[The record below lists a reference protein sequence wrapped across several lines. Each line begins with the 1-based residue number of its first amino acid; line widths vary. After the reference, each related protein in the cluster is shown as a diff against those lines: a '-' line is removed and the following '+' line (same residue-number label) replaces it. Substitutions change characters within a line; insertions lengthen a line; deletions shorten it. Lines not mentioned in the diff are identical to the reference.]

1 MSSGG
6 VRVHLMMVVQQRD
19 HVLPRVSRHEDAVQQ
34 DYGGIVGPHAAN
46 FDTGLFSAEQ
56 FPQPQI
62 VGLPMRVFFGKSL
75 PPGAQ
80 AA

>member
-1 MSSGG
+1 
-6 VRVHLMMVVQQRD
+6 
-19 HVLPRVSRHEDAVQQ
+19 VQQ
-34 DYGGIVGPHAAN
+34 DYGGIVGRHAAN

-75 PPGAQ
+75 PPSTQ
-80 AA
+80 ALTAGEMSFVANTAT